1 MPKLGTELEPEDDEF
16 DAARLPELK
25 PERVESRRL
34 YFYPLPR
41 YHEDGRFDPR
51 ARGELEAAL
60 PATEDYEDRFSKI
73 AAPGWY
79 AVELRRGSRI
89 ADSWAL
95 EVRPDERT
103 IELED
108 DDMPLPVITPQ
119 GITGEDIALI
129 VDRALAK
136 QEAIF
141 NRMFEEQKAA
151 QQSAQKTEPVPTKQS
166 DQFRDMLGVL
176 KEMQQFNASSEP
188 TRKEP
193 PADQFKTFLE
203 MFDRV
208 REIQERVNLTDGV
221 RQNGGRGESKS
232 IADRL
237 LHMVERS
244 PTIQARA
251 VKTYDRLVNKILPEN
266 EGEGDDEMTAEEQQ
280 AEMLEY
286 LTDKCEKNE
295 SITFEDPQIKYFIE
309 AQPEIWEGFVD
320 SLAVASVVLIIN
332 QVGKLS
338 PRTAEILTMPHASE
352 WVRLNLK
359 VPAVALRKDGAD

>member
-16 DAARLPELK
+16 DAEKLLELK
-25 PERVESRRL
+25 PERVGSRRL

-79 AVELRRGSRI
+79 AVELRRGSKI

-151 QQSAQKTEPVPTKQS
+151 QQAAQKTEPVPPKQS
-166 DQFRDMLGVL
+166 DQFRDVLGVL
-176 KEMQQFNASSEP
+176 KEMQQFNASSSEP
-188 TRKEP
+188 PRKEP
-193 PADQFKTFLE
+193 PADQFKTFLS
-203 MFDRV
+203 MFDQV
-208 REIQERVNLTDGV
+208 REIQERVNLTGNV
-221 RQNGGRGESKS
+221 RQNGGNEGKS
-232 IADRL
+232 FTERAFGL
-237 LHMVERS
+237 LERS
-244 PTIQARA
+244 PAIQARA
-251 VKTYDRLVNKILPEN
+251 AKTFDRLIDKVLPEN
-266 EGEGDDEMTAEEQQ
+266 EGGDEDGMTREEQQ
-280 AEMLEY
+280 AELLEY
-286 LTDKCEKNE
+286 VTEKCEKNE
-295 SITFEDPQIKYFIE
+295 PITFEDEQIKSFSEAWPDEWDEFI
-309 AQPEIWEGFVD
+309 D
-320 SLAVASVVLIIN
+320 SLAAAHVSMIIRAL
-332 QVGKLS
+332 GGLA
-338 PRTAEILTMPHASE
+338 PRTAEVLAKPLARE
-352 WVRLNLK
+352 WVRVNLK
-359 VPAVALRKDGAD
+359 NPASELRAKGDV